1 MFEPITAMLHSY
13 GLLIAAGLM
22 LVCALAASALAYEE
36 LARRSQVDRRLATA
50 PAGGGARQLIASA
63 VASTPSLQWLQQVG
77 RRIAQ
82 ADEKEVVGLKLRLHR
97 AGFTHR
103 DAVFWLYGARA
114 LMIVV
119 LPVLALMVASVL
131 GAGLTPLGNLLIAGA
146 AAGVGLIL
154 PSFVLDFRIK
164 QLRNEYRIGFPD
176 FLDLLVVCLE
186 SGMSFEAGLDRINI
200 EIGQA
205 YPHLRN
211 NVAQLLLE
219 MRAGKDRS
227 AALFALADRLGLEEA
242 QSFANM
248 IVQAEQLGSGI
259 AQTLRVCA
267 DDMRDRRLLRAEEYA
282 QALPVMLVVPLGA
295 FIFPAILV
303 VTLLPA
309 GIGIYDAFLAP
320 GR

>member
-1 MFEPITAMLHSY
+1 MFETLTGIIHTY

-22 LVCALAASALAYEE
+22 LACAFAASALAYEE
-36 LARRSQVDRRLATA
+36 LSRRSQVDRRLTA
-50 PAGGGARQLIASA
+50 PAAGPKQLITSLT
-63 VASTPSLQWLQQVG
+63 STAPALQWLERLG
-77 RRIAQ
+77 RRISQ
-82 ADEKEVVGLKLRLHR
+82 IDEKEVVGLKLRLHR
-97 AGFTHR
+97 AGFTQR

-119 LPVLALMVASVL
+119 LPVVVLGLAGVL
-131 GAGLTPLGNLLIAGA
+131 GAGLTPFGNLTIAGA
-146 AAGVGLIL
+146 AAGLGLIA
-154 PSFVLDFRIK
+154 PSFALDFRIR
-164 QLRNEYRIGFPD
+164 QLRNEYRAGFPD

-200 EIGQA
+200 EIGQV

-211 NVAQLLLE
+211 NIAQLLLE
-219 MRAGKDRS
+219 LRAGKDRA
-227 AALFALADRLGLEEA
+227 AALFALAERLGLEEA

-267 DDMRDRRLLRAEEYA
+267 DDMRERRLLRAEEYA
-282 QALPVMLVVPLGA
+282 QALPVMLVAPLGI

-309 GIGIYDAFLAP
+309 GIAIYDAFLAP

>member
-1 MFEPITAMLHSY
+1 MFELVISILHNY

-22 LVCALAASALAYEE
+22 LACACAASALAYEE
-36 LARRSQVDRRLATA
+36 LSRRSQVDRRLTMPITA
-50 PAGGGARQLIASA
+50 GSRPSLPYPSSA
-63 VASTPSLQWLQQVG
+63 APVLQWLERLG
-77 RRIAQ
+77 RRVSQI
-82 ADEKEVVGLKLRLHR
+82 DEKEVVGLRLRLHK
-97 AGFTHR
+97 AGFTQR

-119 LPVLALMVASVL
+119 FPLVFLALAGAL

-146 AAGVGLIL
+146 SAGFGLIV
-154 PSFVLDFRIK
+154 PSFALDYRIK
-164 QLRNEYRIGFPD
+164 QLRNEYRVGFPD

-186 SGMSFEAGLDRINI
+186 SGMSFEAGLDRINH

-205 YPHLRN
+205 YPHLRTN
-211 NVAQLLLE
+211 ISQLLLE
-219 MRAGKDRS
+219 LRAGKDRS

-282 QALPVMLVVPLGA
+282 QALPVMLVGPLGV

-309 GIGIYDAFLAP
+309 GIAIYDAFLAP

>member
-1 MFEPITAMLHSY
+1 MLDTLTALLHTY
-13 GLLIAAGLM
+13 GMLIAAGLM
-22 LVCALAASALAYEE
+22 VVCALAASALAYEE
-36 LARRSQVDRRLATA
+36 LSRRSQVDRRLATQSGTAA
-50 PAGGGARQLIASA
+50 PSSATGFAAAGS
-63 VASTPSLQWLQQVG
+63 SLQWLEQIG
-77 RRIAQ
+77 RRLSQ
-82 ADEKEVVGLKLRLHR
+82 VDEKEVVGLKLRLHQ
-97 AGFTHR
+97 AGFAQR

-114 LMIVV
+114 LMIVI
-119 LPVLALMVASVL
+119 LPIIVLALATIL
-131 GAGLTPLGNLLIAGA
+131 GAGLTPFGNLLIAGA
-146 AAGVGLIL
+146 GAGVGLIL
-154 PSFVLDFRIK
+154 PSFALDFRIK
-164 QLRNEYRIGFPD
+164 QLRNEYRRGFPD

-205 YPHLRN
+205 YPHLRD
-211 NVAQLLLE
+211 NVTQLLRE
-219 MRAGKDRS
+219 MRAGKDRA
-227 AALFALADRLGLEEA
+227 AALFALADRLALEEA

-295 FIFPAILV
+295 FIFPAILI

>member
-1 MFEPITAMLHSY
+1 MLDSLTALLHTY
-13 GLLIAAGLM
+13 GMLIAAGLM
-22 LVCALAASALAYEE
+22 VVCALAASALAYEE
-36 LARRSQVDRRLATA
+36 LTRRSQVDRRLAIQSGNAA
-50 PAGGGARQLIASA
+50 PSSGVGFAAAS
-63 VASTPSLQWLQQVG
+63 SSLQWLEQIG
-77 RRIAQ
+77 RRLSQ
-82 ADEKEVVGLKLRLHR
+82 VDEKEVIGLKLRLHQ
-97 AGFTHR
+97 AGFTQR

-114 LMIVV
+114 LMIVL
-119 LPVLALMVASVL
+119 LPIIVLALATIL
-131 GAGLTPLGNLLIAGA
+131 GAGLTPLGNVLIAGA
-146 AAGVGLIL
+146 GAGVGLIL
-154 PSFVLDFRIK
+154 PSFALDFRIK
-164 QLRNEYRIGFPD
+164 QLRNEYRRGFPD

-186 SGMSFEAGLDRINI
+186 SGMSFESGLDRINI

-205 YPHLRN
+205 YPHLRD
-211 NVAQLLLE
+211 NVSQLLRE
-219 MRAGKDRS
+219 MRAGKDRA
-227 AALFALADRLGLEEA
+227 AALFALADRLALEEA

-295 FIFPAILV
+295 FIFPAILI

>member
-1 MFEPITAMLHSY
+1 MFELFASMLHSY
-13 GLLIAAGLM
+13 GLLVAAGLM
-22 LVCALAASALAYEE
+22 ILCAAAAGALAYEE
-36 LARRSQVDRRLATA
+36 ISRRSQVDRRLSSPIASANPLIASLAAA
-50 PAGGGARQLIASA
+50 PAGQWVARL
-63 VASTPSLQWLQQVG
+63 G
-77 RRIAQ
+77 RRISQ
-82 ADEKEVVGLKLRLHR
+82 ADAGEVDGLRLRLHR
-97 AGFTHR
+97 AGFTQR
-103 DAVFWLYGARA
+103 DAIFWLYGVRA

-119 LPVLALMVASVL
+119 LPMVALALAGVL
-131 GAGLTPLGNLLIAGA
+131 GAGLTPLGNLLIAA
-146 AAGVGLIL
+146 AAGGVGLIL

-164 QLRNEYRIGFPD
+164 QLRNEYRAGFPD

-186 SGMSFEAGLDRINI
+186 AGMSFEAGLDRINV
-200 EIGQA
+200 EIGQS

-211 NVAQLLLE
+211 NITQLLLE
-219 MRAGKDRS
+219 LRAGKDRA

-267 DDMRDRRLLRAEEYA
+267 DDMRDRRLLRADEYA

-309 GIGIYDAFLAP
+309 GISIYETFLAP
-320 GR
+320 GQQ

>member
-1 MFEPITAMLHSY
+1 MFELFTGIIQGY

-22 LVCALAASALAYEE
+22 LACAFAASALVHED
-36 LARRSQVDRRLATA
+36 LSRRSEVGRRLAA
-50 PAGGGARQLIASA
+50 PMAGPKQFFASM
-63 VASTPSLQWLQQVG
+63 ASSPNLQWLERLG
-77 RRIAQ
+77 RRISQ
-82 ADEKEVVGLKLRLHR
+82 IDEKEVVGLRLRLHR
-97 AGFTHR
+97 AGFTQR

-114 LMIVV
+114 LMIIV
-119 LPVLALMVASVL
+119 LPVVALALAGAL
-131 GAGLTPLGNLLIAGA
+131 GAGLTPFGNLLIAGA
-146 AAGVGLIL
+146 SAGLGLIF
-154 PSFVLDFRIK
+154 PSFALDIRIK
-164 QLRNEYRIGFPD
+164 QLRNEYRAGFPD

-186 SGMSFEAGLDRINI
+186 AGMSFEAGLDRINI

-211 NVAQLLLE
+211 NISQLLLE
-219 MRAGKDRS
+219 LRAGKDRA

-267 DDMRDRRLLRAEEYA
+267 DDMRERRLLRAEEYA
-282 QALPVMLVVPLGA
+282 QALPVMLVGPLGV